1 VIRGG
6 REERG
11 VGSNWLVDAENPLL
25 TAAAMA
31 RVDDEGRPDRL
42 AWNAF
47 RTLALWDTDVW
58 VPRLLQIACGDASPL
73 PALEWAGGSV
83 LPWAT
88 GLPLEHTADVVLDG
102 PEAVVVAGATFRT
115 DLSLAELR
123 AGVGP
128 AMGDTLQGGRQ
139 TGLMVVVPPD
149 AADHAAAVD
158 TGWLTWRDLGV
169 LALDL
174 AEESDELRSEQV
186 HRLVGD
192 LQDRF
197 PDVEL

>member
-1 VIRGG
+1 V
-6 REERG
+6 
-11 VGSNWLVDAENPLL
+11 SSSWLVDAENPLL
-25 TAAAMA
+25 TDAAMA
-31 RVDDEGRPDRL
+31 RVADEARPDRL

-88 GLPLEHTADVVLDG
+88 GMPLEHTADVVLDG
-102 PEAVVVAGATFRT
+102 PEAVVVAGATFST
-115 DLSLAELR
+115 DLALGELK

-128 AMGDTLQGGRQ
+128 ALGGLQAGRQ
-139 TGLMVVVPPD
+139 TGLVVVIPPD
-149 AADHAAAVD
+149 VADSAAAPEGD
-158 TGWLTWRDLGV
+158 AGWLTWRDLGV

-174 AEESDELRSEQV
+174 AEESDELRAEQV
-186 HRLVGD
+186 HRLVGE

-197 PDVEL
+197 PGVGL